1 MTFEVW
7 ATYVVFTITLGESLN
22 CVFPRIEEDYSGEG
36 LVCQWEKS
44 DFNYSAETDEYI
56 LKENDSDDNYF
67 EAKSRK
73 RYWEKN

>member
-7 ATYVVFTITLGESLN
+7 VTYVVFTITLGESLN

-44 DFNYSAETDEYI
+44 DFNYSAETDEYT
-56 LKENDSDDNYF
+56 L
-67 EAKSRK
+67 
-73 RYWEKN
+73 